1 MGQMML
7 PLMMASTVL
16 SAGGQVQSGLQTNR
30 AAQYEAGALRTAGG
44 QALASSQ
51 RVAYGERRQKDLALS
66 RAQAVAAASGG
77 GATDKG
83 VLDIM
88 AGIEAQGE
96 YNAMSA
102 LYEGQAAKQAY
113 ETQADLTSYAGK
125 QARMAGFL
133 KGTTTALA
141 GGSSLYEKYGKPSKA
156 RVDEGPF
163 SGHGYVGGFG

>member
-1 MGQMML
+1 MGEMMK
-7 PLMMASTVL
+7 PLMTAATVL
-16 SAGGQVQSGLQTNR
+16 SAGSQISSGIQTNR
-30 AAQYEAGALRTAGG
+30 AAQYEAGALRQAGG
-44 QALASSQ
+44 EAVAASQ
-51 RVAYGERRQKDLALS
+51 RAAYGERRQKDLALS
-66 RAQAVAAASGG
+66 RAQAVAAASGA

-102 LYEGQAAKQAY
+102 LYEGQAAKQNY
-113 ETQADLTSYAGK
+113 ETYADLTSYAGK

-141 GGSSLYEKYGKPSKA
+141 GGSSLYEKYGKPSKV

-163 SGHGYVGGFG
+163 SGHGYAGGFA